1 MADAPYLV
9 CLALV
14 DQDGQRRLPVAGK
27 SQAHATAPGD
37 APGAEARSLV
47 LELLIRLWQRTDQG
61 AIARACGE
69 DSLLLLELP
78 LEWMSNEL
86 PSLKAA
92 WINGGATE
100 SLLIGLQEHTIQG
113 WRVSMA
119 KYEEPRLTPWPQT
132 P

>member
-1 MADAPYLV
+1 MADTPYLV

-14 DQDGQRRLPVAGK
+14 KQDGHRLLPLAGK
-27 SQAHATAPGD
+27 SQTSATAPGD

-69 DSLLLLELP
+69 ESLLLLELP
-78 LEWMSNEL
+78 LEWMSKEL

-92 WINGGATE
+92 WINGGSTE
-100 SLLIGLQEHTIQG
+100 SLLISLQERMVQG
-113 WRVSMA
+113 WRVSIA
-119 KYEEPRLTPWPQT
+119 KYEEPRLTPWPET
-132 P
+132 A

>member
-14 DQDGQRRLPVAGK
+14 EQEGRRLLPLAGK
-27 SQAHATAPGD
+27 SQKNATAAGD

-47 LELLIRLWQRTDQG
+47 LELLIRLWQRSDQG
-61 AIARACGE
+61 AIARACAE

-78 LEWMSNEL
+78 LEWMSSEL

-92 WINGGATE
+92 WINGGSTE
-100 SLLIGLQEHTIQG
+100 SLLNSLQEQMLQG
-113 WRVSMA
+113 WRISIA
-119 KYEEPRLTPWPQT
+119 KYEEPRFSAWPQKI
-132 P
+132 

>member
-14 DQDGQRRLPVAGK
+14 EQDGQRRLPVAGK
-27 SQAHATAPGD
+27 SQTQATAPGD
-37 APGAEARSLV
+37 APGVLARSLV

-69 DSLLLLELP
+69 ESLLLLELP
-78 LEWMSNEL
+78 LEWMTNEL

-100 SLLIGLQEHTIQG
+100 SLLIGLQRHTVQG
-113 WRVSMA
+113 WRVSIA
-119 KYEEPRLTPWPQT
+119 KYEEPRLTPWPQST
-132 P
+132 

>member
-1 MADAPYLV
+1 MADTPYLV

-14 DQDGQRRLPVAGK
+14 EQDGQRRLPVAGK
-27 SQAHATAPGD
+27 SQTHATAPGD

-69 DSLLLLELP
+69 ESLLLLELP

-92 WINGGATE
+92 WINGGPTS
-100 SLLIGLQEHTIQG
+100 SLLISLQEHTVQG
-113 WRVSMA
+113 WSVSMA

-132 P
+132 T